1 MDELVKHSYVSV
13 LPSHAFML
21 ASASNRAFSF
31 ASLSLRTSTRLHT
44 SVILGPAWNAYD
56 KSFRIIKKQ
65 SQNKCGKLVSQSF
78 CNCFLGRVLTGVC
91 LTALL

>member
-1 MDELVKHSYVSV
+1 MDELVNHPMYLFCRAMLSR
-13 LPSHAFML
+13 L

-65 SQNKCGKLVSQSF
+65 SQNKCGKLVLQSF
-78 CNCFLGRVLTGVC
+78 CDCFFGGCRLAC
-91 LTALL
+91 A